1 MNFNNET
8 AVKEI
13 AVSSPAAAR
22 VLEEAGV
29 DYCCGGNRSLDDACA
44 GTGVSSEEILARL
57 RASNEPARPEDAD
70 WVSAPLAELTDHIR
84 QKHHGYVREAI
95 PRISALLEKVKA
107 KHGANH
113 PEIKTIEGLFHQLG
127 QEMIAH
133 MQKEEM
139 ILFPYIERL
148 ERARNGGGTL
158 ERPFF
163 QSVRNPIQM
172 MMNEHDGAGN
182 LAKQIRKAS
191 SEYTPPGD
199 ACSSYQRLYSELHEF
214 ETDLHLHVHLENNIL
229 FPRAVKIEDEKC

>member
-1 MNFNNET
+1 MSFNNET
-8 AVKEI
+8 ALKEI
-13 AVSSPAAAR
+13 AASSPAAAR

-29 DYCCGGNRSLDDACA
+29 DYCCGGNHSLEEGCA
-44 GTGVSSEEILARL
+44 GTGVAAEEILARL
-57 RASNEPARPEDAD
+57 RANTEQARPEDAD
-70 WVSAPLAELTDHIR
+70 WRSAPLAKLTEHIR

-95 PRISALLEKVKA
+95 PRVSALLAKVKA

-113 PEIKTIEGLFHQLG
+113 PEIATIEGLFQQVG

-133 MQKEEM
+133 MQKEEI

-148 ERARNGGGTL
+148 EQSKHRSVPL

-163 QSVRNPIQM
+163 QTVRNPIQM

-182 LAKQIRKAS
+182 LAKQIREAS
-191 SEYTPPGD
+191 SNYAPPADGC
-199 ACSSYQRLYSELHEF
+199 ASYQRLYGELHGF

-229 FPRAVKIEDEKC
+229 FPRAVELEN